1 MAGQL
6 PTVMGGVRGLSLNN
20 KIFMI
25 GINYSAIIILYCS
38 DITGGSGGSYYPID
52 DIERATHYDSV
63 LQFNHDDGSWSQIG
77 QLKSARG
84 EHGAS
89 VVNAVDIIDYC
100 N

>member
-63 LQFNHDDGSWSQIG
+63 LQFNPDDGSWSQIG